1 MICGNET
8 QGRSRNATAI
18 GSIYSADKFLP
29 TVNTVTRKNV
39 SLPASLRLVLYQPD
53 IPQNAGALMRLAA
66 CLGVG
71 VDVIEPCGF
80 VLDDRR
86 LRRAAMDYL
95 SLLEWRR
102 WRSWEAYRQA
112 GTAGRLVLLTTRGDT
127 AFTQFR
133 FAAADRLI
141 VGQESAGV
149 PDDVHRAATAR
160 LVVPMRPGARSLNV
174 ALSAAIVLGEALRQ
188 LDGFA
193 ESTG

>member
-1 MICGNET
+1 M
-8 QGRSRNATAI
+8 
-18 GSIYSADKFLP
+18 
-29 TVNTVTRKNV
+29 
-39 SLPASLRLVLYQPD
+39 
-53 IPQNAGALMRLAA
+53 
-66 CLGVG
+66 
-71 VDVIEPCGF
+71 
-80 VLDDRR
+80 
-86 LRRAAMDYL
+86 
-95 SLLEWRR
+95 
-102 WRSWEAYRQA
+102 
-112 GTAGRLVLLTTRGDT
+112 LLTTRGDT

-141 VGQESAGV
+141 VGRESAGV